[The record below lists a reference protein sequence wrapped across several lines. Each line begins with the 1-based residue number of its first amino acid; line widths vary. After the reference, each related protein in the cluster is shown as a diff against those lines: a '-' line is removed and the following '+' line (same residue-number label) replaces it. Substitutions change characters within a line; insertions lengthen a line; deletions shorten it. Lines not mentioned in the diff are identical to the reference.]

1 MTIVHLALAADGLVL
16 AHFARSAD
24 AAEFCSAQGL
34 IHVPYNTANR
44 EQAPAPLVGTV
55 YRA

>member
-24 AAEFCSAQGL
+24 AAAFCSAQGL
-34 IHVPYNTANR
+34 NHVPYNTANS

>member
-16 AHFARSAD
+16 AHFARSTD
-24 AAEFCSAQGL
+24 AAAFCSAQGL
-34 IHVPYNTANR
+34 THVPYSTANR
-44 EQAPAPLVGTV
+44 EQTAAPLVGTV

>member
-16 AHFARSAD
+16 AHFARADD
-24 AAEFCSAQGL
+24 AATFCLAQSL
-34 IHVPYNTANR
+34 TQVPYNTANR
-44 EQAPAPLVGTV
+44 DLAPAPLVGTV